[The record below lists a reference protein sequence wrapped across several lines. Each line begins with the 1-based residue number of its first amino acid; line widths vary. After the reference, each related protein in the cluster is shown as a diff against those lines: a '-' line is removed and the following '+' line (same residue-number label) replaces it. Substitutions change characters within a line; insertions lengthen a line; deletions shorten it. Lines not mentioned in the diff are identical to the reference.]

1 MAASDSSR
9 AYGWRRTAA
18 PWLLL
23 VVSVLGMTYGASRRT
38 ALVVAASLVGLL
50 ASTSWLHSRIRD
62 EQRKPGADP
71 GRRRRVVVAAIALVI
86 GVALIAVLGRF
97 LGGGMAWFF
106 FVGLTL
112 VLLGGGML
120 VSEWRQGQGERGPW
134 TTRLLFTISVG
145 LLLGALLQPAQWIAL
160 AGALLLAELATELVS
175 ERSHRW
181 HWRRKAEDELSA
193 VSARHRRCVSAQL
206 VAGAAVIAVGF
217 GVIVQGGA
225 RFDHAVLLLLVV
237 AVLVVLAAADSDAL
251 VVTIIGAFLLL
262 WATAPRSE
270 PIPDASVATAGQPYF
285 VVLGD
290 SYISGEG
297 ADVFLEGTN
306 TTSRDGQFGPTRENE
321 CRRSTTSW
329 PLLLAG
335 HAPEG
340 DQDVD
345 VPERVLFIACSGAV
359 TENIHT
365 EPREDERRAHGPA
378 ELQLLAE
385 RSEGLGLPAFV
396 VLSIGGNDAGF
407 GEIGRTCVGPGDCIE
422 IGQQFLNDPRRRD
435 DPQPTNGPPGAGM
448 PESVA
453 SIADDLDAA
462 YERVAAAV
470 ADGVP
475 IVVVPYPTPI
485 TNGGECELLLTEAER
500 RFVNGYVDEL
510 NLVIEAAAARHGF
523 LYLEAMES
531 ALRDAD
537 SLLCAESGAEAG
549 LNFIKLNPTAGSI
562 RDSLMPTNWT
572 HNSLHPNAD
581 GHRAMAAAARR
592 WFADHL
598 PLDTPEP
605 DPDSSYEVRSLT
617 EVMDRE
623 IEQCGMSSDCGIS
636 DNRWIAGRAHDLYRR
651 ALLPVSLL
659 AVGTWLLL
667 MPALWWCRAN
677 EIGIARLAFWRRR
690 QPDNGRDR
698 SNEASSTPSGR

>member
-1 MAASDSSR
+1 MAASDGSR
-9 AYGWRRTAA
+9 APGWRRTAA
-18 PWLLL
+18 PWLTL
-23 VVSVLGMTYGASRRT
+23 VVSVLGMTYGASRRI

-50 ASTSWLHSRIRD
+50 AATSWLHSRIRD
-62 EQRKPGADP
+62 VQREPGLDR
-71 GRRRRVVVAAIALVI
+71 GRRRRAVVAAVALVI

-97 LGGGMAWFF
+97 LGRGMAWFF

-120 VSEWRQGQGERGPW
+120 VSAWRHGQGEHGPW
-134 TTRLLFTISVG
+134 TTRLLFTISAG
-145 LLLGALLQPAQWIAL
+145 LFLGALLQPAQWIAL

-181 HWRRKAEDELSA
+181 PWYRKAENELA
-193 VSARHRRCVSAQL
+193 ADGARRRRRVFVQL
-206 VAGAAVIAVGF
+206 LAGAAVIAVGL
-217 GVIVQGGA
+217 GVLVRAGA
-225 RFDHAVLLLLVV
+225 QFNYAVLVLVV
-237 AVLVVLAAADSDAL
+237 VALLVVLAAADSDAL
-251 VVTIIGAFLLL
+251 VVAVIGAFVLL

-270 PIPDASVATAGQPYF
+270 PIPDERVATAGQPYF

-290 SYISGEG
+290 SYMSGEG
-297 ADVFLEGTN
+297 ADVFVEGTN
-306 TTSRDGQFGPTRENE
+306 TTSTDGEFGPTRENE

-335 HAPEG
+335 PAPEG
-340 DQDVD
+340 EPDVD

-378 ELQLLAE
+378 ELQLLSE
-385 RSEGLGLPAFV
+385 RSECLGPPAFV

-422 IGQQFLNDPRRRD
+422 IGQQFLDDPRRRD

-462 YERVAAAV
+462 YERVATAV
-470 ADGVP
+470 GDGVP
-475 IVVVPYPTPI
+475 VVVVPYPMPI
-485 TNGGECELLLTEAER
+485 TNSGECEVLLTETER
-500 RFVNGYVDEL
+500 TFVNGYVNEL
-510 NLVIEAAAARHGF
+510 NSVIEAAAARHGF

-549 LNFIKLNPTAGSI
+549 VNFIKLNPTAGSI

-592 WFADHL
+592 WFADHM
-598 PLDTPEP
+598 PLDPPGP
-605 DPDSSYEVRSLT
+605 DPDSSNEVRSLT
-617 EVMDRE
+617 EVMGRQ
-623 IEQCGMSSDCGIS
+623 IEQCGTSSDCGIS
-636 DNRWIAGRAHDLYRR
+636 DGRWIVGRAHDLYRH
-651 ALLPVSLL
+651 AILPVSLL
-659 AVGTWLLL
+659 AIGTWLLL
-667 MPALWWCRAN
+667 MPTLWWCRDN
-677 EIGIARLAFWRRR
+677 EIGIARLAFWRGRH
-690 QPDNGRDR
+690 PDKGRDR